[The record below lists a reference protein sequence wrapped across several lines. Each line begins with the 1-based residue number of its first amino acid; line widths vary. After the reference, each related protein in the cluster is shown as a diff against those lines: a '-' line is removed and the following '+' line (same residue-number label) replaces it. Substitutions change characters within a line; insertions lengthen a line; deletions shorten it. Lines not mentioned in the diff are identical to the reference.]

1 MSNLFAFMMP
11 GAPELLII
19 GIIAVLLFGSR
30 LPKLAYS
37 MGNSYTQF
45 KQGLSETTSEI
56 SSCKD
61 KINAGRDAVQASIE
75 KDIQKV
81 KASVDKGVQSVKDSV
96 K

>member
-1 MSNLFAFMMP
+1 MTNLFAFMMP

-37 MGNSYTQF
+37 MGNSLTQF
-45 KQGLSETTSEI
+45 KQGLAETTTEI
-56 SSCKD
+56 SACKD
-61 KINAGRDAVQASIE
+61 KINAGREAVQTSIE
-75 KDIQKV
+75 KDIKSAQNTIN
-81 KASVDKGVQSVKDSV
+81 KGVQSVKDSV